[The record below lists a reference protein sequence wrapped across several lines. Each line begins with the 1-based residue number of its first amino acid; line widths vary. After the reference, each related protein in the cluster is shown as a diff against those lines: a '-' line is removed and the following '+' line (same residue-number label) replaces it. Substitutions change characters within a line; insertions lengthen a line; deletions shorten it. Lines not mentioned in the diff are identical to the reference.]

1 MNGQQYRIKIGAQD
15 IELPLGDTLVGRSEE
30 CRICLDDDRLS
41 RVHAK
46 IVVSAGK
53 VEILDLGSRNGTHVN
68 EVRVAERMVLQ
79 SGDRIRVGQTVM
91 QFLAT
96 ARRTRQSSS
105 RTLGGPTLLDIA
117 PPETD
122 EADLL
127 LRMLQ
132 KGRVEEA
139 EKLLKSRVANLVRT
153 DPPLRADHMLA
164 RSAIAGLIAI
174 TEKSMD
180 PRWLHRLFKLYA
192 TCRWW
197 MADDTQKRVEQLIRA
212 LGRVGGDGIVDY
224 LTLWRSQETDLSELE
239 RAQLQRLDDLASRD
253 SMPWPT

>member
-1 MNGQQYRIKIGAQD
+1 MVGQQYRIKIGLQD
-15 IELPLGDTLVGRSEE
+15 IELPQGETLLGRSEE

-46 IVVSAGK
+46 IVVEAGK
-53 VEILDLGSRNGTHVN
+53 VEILDLGSRNGTFVN
-68 EVRVAERMVLQ
+68 EERVVERVVLQ
-79 SGDRIRVGQTVM
+79 PGDRIRVGQSEM
-91 QFLAT
+91 QFLVT
-96 ARRTRQSSS
+96 GKRTRQSSS

-117 PPETD
+117 PPENE

-127 LRMLQ
+127 QRMLQ

-164 RSAIAGLIAI
+164 RSAILGLISI

-180 PRWLHRLFKLYA
+180 PRWLHRLFKLFA
-192 TCRWW
+192 TCGWW

-212 LGRVGGDGIVDY
+212 LGRLGGDGIVEY
-224 LTLWRSQETDLSELE
+224 LALWRSQEKDLSEAD
-239 RAQLQRLDDLASRD
+239 RAQLKRLEDLASRD
-253 SMPWPT
+253 SMPWPA